1 MNFDLNEEQSL
12 LQSAVTRLLKERY
25 PFGVRRKAS
34 ASPNGWSRDIWSDF
48 AAQGL
53 LGIGL
58 GDAAGGC
65 GGPVEA
71 MIVGEALG
79 GALSAEPYLA
89 TVIMGGTALRLS
101 GGARAT
107 EILEQVAAGECLLAV
122 AEGLHATR
130 SGAGWRLSGTA
141 RAAVHADCADHIIA
155 VAESEGGAV
164 VTLAPSK
171 DVRRRGYRTLDG
183 LRAADVDAE
192 GCEIRPNDVLASGA
206 QGAALAER
214 VREHAIAYIA
224 AEAVGLMAM
233 LLEASVEH
241 LKTRQQ
247 FGLQLS
253 KFQALQHRA
262 VDMLVALEQA
272 RSAAIYATAA
282 LNVADADERRRS
294 FAWIKLVISNAA
306 RLVGQQAVQ
315 LHGGVGLTEEHRVG
329 WGLRRLTM
337 IDLAFGDADE
347 QAARLAALG
356 GLVAPV

>member
-1 MNFDLNEEQSL
+1 MNFDLSEEQSL
-12 LQSAVTRLLKERY
+12 LQGAVTRLMKERY
-25 PFGVRRKAS
+25 PFEVRRKAAAS
-34 ASPNGWSRDIWSDF
+34 ADGWSREIWADF

-53 LGIGL
+53 LGVGL
-58 GDAAGGC
+58 GEAAGGY

-89 TVIMGGTALRLS
+89 TVIMGGAALRLS
-101 GGARAT
+101 GRARAAAL
-107 EILEQVAAGECLLAV
+107 LEHVAAGACLLAV
-122 AEGLHATR
+122 ADGLRATR
-130 SGAGWRLSGTA
+130 AGAGWKFSGMA
-141 RAAVHADCADHIIA
+141 RAAVHADCADHIVA
-155 VAESEGGAV
+155 VAGSEDGAV
-164 VTLAPSK
+164 VAVVPAKNLH
-171 DVRRRGYRTLDG
+171 RRGYRTLDG

-192 GCEIRPNDVLASGA
+192 GCEIGPDDVLASGA
-206 QGAALAER
+206 DGAALAER

-233 LLEASVEH
+233 LLDTSVEH

-247 FGLQLS
+247 FGQQLS
-253 KFQALQHRA
+253 RFQALQHRA

-282 LNVADADERRRS
+282 LGIEDSEERRKA
-294 FAWIKLVISNAA
+294 FAAVKAVIGNAA
-306 RLVGQQAVQ
+306 RLIGQQAVQ